1 MKMAVVGLKV
11 QYQLQLVAQRLR
23 QGRTLLGLAIALWT
37 IGITVLFNT
46 STPAQLPPALQGQQ
60 QQLQQQKTQIQQEQ
74 QRIQNLEK
82 SAQQHL
88 TGLRKN
94 IQATTEQIQATN
106 DQMQQANAQLK
117 TLEGGLAKSAIVYQ
131 KQQSAM
137 VARLQFLQ
145 RQQRSSGWAVL
156 LASRSLN
163 DFLDRRYQRVLT
175 ADRAVLA
182 TLKAQTD
189 QLAQQRSAVEQQK
202 NQVSILTQQLLA
214 QKAEFQNQASY
225 QNQNI
230 SRLKTD
236 NQALEAAM
244 AILSQDSDKIMALIR
259 QRVAAARSQGQAARP
274 ATVQVGSGQLG
285 FPVDAPITS
294 EFGWR
299 MHPILGYEKFHAG
312 LDFGADFGAVTRSAA
327 AGYVIFAG
335 WYGGYGNTVIID
347 HGNGITSLYGHSDGL
362 YVEEGQ
368 SVERGAPI
376 AIVGSTGL
384 STGPH
389 LHFEVRQDG
398 EPIDPLP
405 YL

>member
-1 MKMAVVGLKV
+1 MAVVGRKG
-11 QYQLQLVAQRLR
+11 QWKAW
-23 QGRTLLGLAIALWT
+23 GRRIRVGLAVMLGAV
-37 IGITVLFNT
+37 GITVLFNT
-46 STPAQLPPALQGQQ
+46 AVLGQAPPLQGQQ
-60 QQLQQQKTQIQQEQ
+60 QQLEQQKTQIQQER
-74 QRIQNLEK
+74 QRVQNLEK

-88 TGLRKN
+88 AGLRKN
-94 IQATTEQIQATN
+94 IQATSEQIQATT
-106 DQMQQANAQLK
+106 DQMQQANTQLK
-117 TLEGGLAKSAIVYQ
+117 QLEGALSQSEATYR

-145 RQQRSSGWAVL
+145 RQPRSSGWAVL

-163 DFLDRRYQRVLT
+163 DFLDRRYQLGRVLS

-182 TLKAQTD
+182 TLKTQTD
-189 QLAQQRSAVEQQK
+189 QLAQQRAAVEQQK

-214 QKAEFQNQASY
+214 QKAEFQGQANY
-225 QNQNI
+225 QTQNI

-236 NQALEAAM
+236 NQALEAAL
-244 AILSQDSDKIMALIR
+244 AILSQDSTKIMALIR
-259 QRVAAARSQGQAARP
+259 QRVAAAQGQARP
-274 ATVQVGSGQLG
+274 ATVQIGSGQLG
-285 FPVDAPITS
+285 FPVEAPITS

-299 MHPILGYEKFHAG
+299 MHPILGYDKFHSG
-312 LDFGADFGAVTRSAA
+312 LDFGADFGTVTRSAA

-368 SVERGAPI
+368 SVDRGAPI

-389 LHFEVRQDG
+389 LHFELRQDG
-398 EPIDPLP
+398 EPIDPMP

>member
-1 MKMAVVGLKV
+1 VL
-11 QYQLQLVAQRLR
+11 LQTAAQG
-23 QGRTLLGLAIALWT
+23 QT
-37 IGITVLFNT
+37 
-46 STPAQLPPALQGQQ
+46 PALQGQQ
-60 QQLQQQKTQIQQEQ
+60 QQLEQQKTQIQQEQ
-74 QRIQNLEK
+74 QRIQKLEQ

-94 IQATTEQIQATN
+94 IQATTAQIQTTTE
-106 DQMQQANAQLK
+106 QMQQANAQLK
-117 TLEGGLAKSAIVYQ
+117 ALEGDLAKSAATYHT
-131 KQQSAM
+131 QQSAM

-156 LASRSLN
+156 LQSQSLN
-163 DFLDRRYQRVLT
+163 DFLDRRYQLGRVLA
-175 ADRAVLA
+175 ADRQVLT

-236 NQALEAAM
+236 NQALEAAL
-244 AILSQDSDKIMALIR
+244 AILSQDSTKIMALIR
-259 QRVAAARSQGQAARP
+259 QRVAAARSANIGQATRP

-285 FPVDAPITS
+285 LPVDAPITS

-299 MHPILGYEKFHAG
+299 MHPILGYEKFHSG
-312 LDFGADFGAVTRSAA
+312 LDFGADFGSVTRSAA

-368 SVERGAPI
+368 SIERGAPI

-389 LHFEVRQDG
+389 LHFELRQDG
-398 EPIDPLP
+398 EPIDPMP